1 MPRIVP
7 PGQMLM
13 ATEELS
19 DSVKETIKKAH
30 QTLDATAAAQILKG
44 LGIGSNGSSAKDMG
58 EVISAAAASLKN
70 TGELQTSLINQMA
83 ELAVKG
89 KDEDSLKEIMNRM
102 LLIKM
107 MESLASSQQ
116 KTSPE
121 LDKFLELLKEENR
134 RLREEIQELKQ
145 SRGPSPVEEHV
156 QSLTTQ
162 LLSQHIAS
170 LTDPFAGLQKLAKA
184 KEELRGLLSEP
195 SSSTPPEY
203 SEGALRLRALE
214 KEEKA
219 LAVEENKFLAE
230 LNHKEKVYS
239 QQIPALIQQA
249 GAILANV
256 LGAYGLTP
264 VRPFQFDGEA
274 NAEAEKLAGEGN

>member
-30 QTLDATAAAQILKG
+30 QTLDAAAAAQILKG

-58 EVISAAAASLKN
+58 EVISAAATSLKN
-70 TGELQTSLINQMA
+70 AGELQTSLINQMA
-83 ELAVKG
+83 ELITRG
-89 KDEDSLKEIMNRM
+89 KDDDSLKEMMNKM
-102 LLIKM
+102 LLMKM
-107 MESLASSQQ
+107 MESLTSSQ

-121 LDKFLELLKEENR
+121 LEKFLELLKEENR
-134 RLREEIQELKQ
+134 RLREEIRELKEN
-145 SRGPSPVEEHV
+145 RGPSPVEQHM

-170 LTDPFAGLQKLAKA
+170 LTDPFAGLQRLAKA
-184 KEELRGLLSEP
+184 KEELKNLFSEP
-195 SSSTPPEY
+195 SNVPPEY

-219 LAVEENKFLAE
+219 LAVEENKFLAQ
-230 LNHKEKVYS
+230 LNYRERMLS

-249 GAILANV
+249 GAVLANV

-264 VRPFQFDGEA
+264 VRPLQFDGDA
-274 NAEAEKLAGEGN
+274 SAEAEKLAGEGS